1 MDQRPL
7 RTRRLILDALLDLI
21 EAASYESISIKEIAA
36 KAGIAR
42 TTFYMHYTS
51 KEEVLKERLHEIN
64 ARFIYRLR
72 EAIDAC
78 RFEPSLPGILSF
90 AAWGEERRFFL
101 ALEKARAADLIL
113 EAVRRG
119 IDESITL
126 LSERGV
132 IERPPHEAYGLMLDY
147 LAGAHGAMLI
157 RWLRSGCAL
166 DPESLAAFHIEM
178 LSSIRPGTFRV
189 FGPTKGYRFSAS

>member
-1 MDQRPL
+1 MDQRPI
-7 RTRRLILDALLDLI
+7 RTRRLIFDALLELI
-21 EAASYESISIKEIAA
+21 EVAPYESISIKEIAA

-42 TTFYMHYTS
+42 TTFYIHYST

-64 ARFIYRLR
+64 ARFINRLK
-72 EAIDAC
+72 EAIDVC
-78 RFEPSLPGILSF
+78 RFEPSLPGILGFS
-90 AAWGEERRFFL
+90 AWAEERRFFL
-101 ALEKARAADLIL
+101 ALEKARAIDLVL
-113 EAVRRG
+113 EAVRRS
-119 IDESITL
+119 IDASITL

-132 IERPPHEAYGLMLDY
+132 IERPPHDAYGLMLDY

-166 DPESLAAFHIEM
+166 DPECLAAFHIEM
-178 LSSIRPGTFRV
+178 LSSIRPGAFRV